1 MEFNL
6 FWYNNAFVFGYLLVV
21 FCFTRFRFQ
30 SDFLLISIGM
40 FIGSLEHNAATPE
53 RPGGERADGITG
65 YITGAFVHVF
75 SGFTCIFDERLLFFL
90 DHERLLLPLLE
101 WMLLNA

>member
-1 MEFNL
+1 M
-6 FWYNNAFVFGYLLVV
+6 
-21 FCFTRFRFQ
+21 
-30 SDFLLISIGM
+30 
-40 FIGSLEHNAATPE
+40 GSLEYNAATPE

-75 SGFTCIFDERLLFFL
+75 SGFTCIFDERLLFFGIMSGCC
-90 DHERLLLPLLE
+90 LPLLE